1 MLADAFGSIDALMA
15 ASEDQIDAVPGIG
28 PEIAATVREW
38 FDEEENRQLIE
49 KLRAAGSAWRTS
61 GGSRRPRRD
70 RSTGSRWCSPA
81 AWRG

>member
-1 MLADAFGSIDALMA
+1 M
-15 ASEDQIDAVPGIG
+15 ASEDEIDAVPSIG

-49 KLRAAGSAWRTS
+49 KLRAAGVRLADE
-61 GGSRRPRRD
+61 RRVEAEPRRD